1 MLSQSAVSSIVFFV
15 NDIEKTQKFYEGVL
29 DIKTQKMEG
38 HDGAFLMAESGPLYL
53 VFLPGEVKPGQS
65 PVVVFGVDSG
75 IEDLVDSL
83 MKQDVE
89 IVVPVSEA
97 PDGGLTADFLDPDG
111 HVLSLYQ
118 PAEEAA

>member
-1 MLSQSAVSSIVFFV
+1 MLSQSSVSSIVFFV
-15 NDIEKTQKFYEGVL
+15 KDIARTQSFYEGVL
-29 DIKTQKMEG
+29 GIKTQKIEG
-38 HDGAFLMAESGPLYL
+38 HDGAFLMAESGALFL
-53 VFLPGEVKPGQS
+53 VFLPGDVSPGQS

-75 IEDLVDSL
+75 IENLVDSL

-118 PAEEAA
+118 PVSEAA